1 MKGGLKFLGLLGL
14 VLAAGVRPA
23 AAQGKQSLILNAP
36 FSFMVE
42 QQKMPAGTYRIVVE
56 HGWLQIRG
64 RSRQTVVAVLTLPVS
79 GKTLEGAGQ
88 VVFDRYADRYF
99 LSQVWL
105 PGIETGWQALE
116 SREER
121 ELKERQKLEA
131 VVVKLQNQPGR

>member
-23 AAQGKQSLILNAP
+23 AAQGRQSLILNAP

-42 QQKMPAGTYRIVVE
+42 QQKMPAGAYRIVLE
-56 HGWLQIRG
+56 HGWLRIRSVD
-64 RSRQTVVAVLTLPVS
+64 RKTALAVLTLPVS
-79 GKTLEGAGQ
+79 GRTPEGAGQ
-88 VVFDRYADRYF
+88 VVFDRLAGRYF
-99 LSQVWL
+99 LSQVWV
-105 PGIETGWQALE
+105 PGMDTGRQALE